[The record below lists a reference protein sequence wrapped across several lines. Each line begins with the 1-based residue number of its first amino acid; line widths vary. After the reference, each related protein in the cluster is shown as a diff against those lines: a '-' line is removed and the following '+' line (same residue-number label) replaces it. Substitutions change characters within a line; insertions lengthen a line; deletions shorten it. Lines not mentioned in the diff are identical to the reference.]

1 MKDTIKQLDG
11 KEVGIEDYLTG
22 KKEKQIIVRL
32 ADGKYY
38 VPGDAWKDK
47 PLSYDQF
54 HSLVQ
59 ANFINFNVYELD
71 ERPYRRHLFYKH
83 FEDTLQEVIDDKHK
97 VWRDMHR

>member
-38 VPGDAWKDK
+38 VPGDAWKGR

-59 ANFINFNVYELD
+59 ANFINFSVY
-71 ERPYRRHLFYKH
+71 
-83 FEDTLQEVIDDKHK
+83 
-97 VWRDMHR
+97 

>member
-1 MKDTIKQLDG
+1 MKDRIKQLDG

-38 VPGDAWKDK
+38 VPGDAWKGR
-47 PLSYDQF
+47 PLSYEQF

-59 ANFINFNVYELD
+59 ANFINFDVYEVD

-83 FEDTLQEVIDDKHK
+83 FEDTLQEVVDDKHK
-97 VWRDMHR
+97 VWRDVHR